1 MFKIKMTP
9 KIYQPLAERM
19 RPKTLDEFAGQSH
32 ITGKD
37 KPLRKMI
44 DGISGF
50 KYSNNINCNNDNSD
64 SSGKDGNINNARSNN
79 KDAAACDIKTFT
91 LQSMILWGPPGCG
104 KTTLAKIIAEISGL
118 EFYQISAVS
127 SGIKEIREILDKTF
141 NGYNNNSDSTNS
153 NLNNFYNINNIYNKK
168 NKSNSNNFNI
178 KAKNRLTKNNIDNLN
193 NNDIFFKQAGF
204 WDSENYKNNNY
215 NAGAADNFKEDSE
228 IIKNEIIKKPILLF
242 IDEIHRFN
250 KIQQDSLLHSIED
263 GSIILIGAT
272 TENPSFEVTSPIL
285 SRCAVFTL
293 NPLDDEDLNYIID
306 RALKKDIFLS
316 KKKIII
322 KDEGIKSLINFSGK
336 DARIML
342 NALERAVNLTAEN
355 KNGEIILTDDIISS
369 AYLRA
374 DKYDR
379 IGEEHY
385 NTISAF
391 IKSLRGSDPDAAVFY
406 LAKMLSAGEDPL
418 FIARRMVILASE
430 DIGNAEP
437 YALTL
442 SISCFNAVKVIGMP
456 ESRIILSQC
465 VTYLAS
471 SPKSNAS
478 YTAIEEATKDAKS
491 FPDITVPL
499 HLRNAPTQLM
509 KDLSYHQGYKYSH
522 NFEDHF
528 TAEQD
533 YLPDKLKNRQYYY
546 PQTTGKEKEIKDRLN
561 ELWGESGKKKY

>member
-1 MFKIKMTP
+1 MTQ

-44 DGISGF
+44 DGISSF
-50 KYSNNINCNNDNSD
+50 TYSN
-64 SSGKDGNINNARSNN
+64 SSGDDGNINNNRNNN
-79 KDAAACDIKTFT
+79 KDAVACNIKTFT

-141 NGYNNNSDSTNS
+141 NSYNNNYDNNTNN
-153 NLNNFYNINNIYNKK
+153 NLNNINNIYNKK
-168 NKSNSNNFNI
+168 NKNNSNNFNV
-178 KAKNRLTKNNIDNLN
+178 KAKSRHTKNSIDNLN
-193 NNDIFFKQAGF
+193 NNDIFFNQAGF
-204 WDSENYKNNNY
+204 WDSENYKSDN
-215 NAGAADNFKEDSE
+215 AADNFKEDSE

-272 TENPSFEVTSPIL
+272 TENPSFEITSPIL

-316 KKKIII
+316 KNKIII
-322 KDEGIKSLINFSGK
+322 KDEGIKPLINFSGK

-355 KNGEIILTDDIISS
+355 ENGEIILTDDIISS

-379 IGEEHY
+379 MGEEHY

-406 LAKMLSAGEDPL
+406 LAKMLNAGEDPL
-418 FIARRMVILASE
+418 FIARRMIILASE

-465 VTYLAS
+465 ATYLS
-471 SPKSNAS
+471 SCPKSNAS
-478 YTAIEEATKDAKS
+478 YTAIEEAIKDAKS

-528 TAEQD
+528 TAEQN

-561 ELWGESGKKKY
+561 ELWGKSGKKKY

>member
-1 MFKIKMTP
+1 MTQ

-19 RPKTLDEFAGQSH
+19 RPKTLDEFTGQSH
-32 ITGKD
+32 VLGKN

-44 DGISGF
+44 DGISSF
-50 KYSNNINCNNDNSD
+50 KYSNNISCNNGDND
-64 SSGKDGNINNARSNN
+64 SSGENGTINSSRNNN
-79 KDAAACDIKTFT
+79 KDNGYCNIETFT

-141 NGYNNNSDSTNS
+141 NGYNNNSDNADS
-153 NLNNFYNINNIYNKK
+153 NLNNINSIYNKK
-168 NKSNSNNFNI
+168 NKNNY
-178 KAKNRLTKNNIDNLN
+178 RHTKNSINNLN
-193 NNDIFFKQAGF
+193 NNDIFFNQAGF
-204 WDSENYKNNNY
+204 WDSENYKSNNG
-215 NAGAADNFKEDSE
+215 GATDNFKEDSE
-228 IIKNEIIKKPILLF
+228 IIKNEIIEKPILLF

-272 TENPSFEVTSPIL
+272 TENPSFEITSPIL

-322 KDEGIKSLINFSGK
+322 KDEGIKPLINFSGK

-355 KNGEIILTDDIISS
+355 ENGEIILTDDIISS

-379 IGEEHY
+379 MGEEHY

-406 LAKMLSAGEDPL
+406 LAKMIGAGEDPL

-465 VTYLAS
+465 ATYLAS
-471 SPKSNAS
+471 CPKSNAS
-478 YTAIEEATKDAKS
+478 YTAIEEAIKDAKS

-509 KDLSYHQGYKYSH
+509 KDLSYHKGYKYSH

-528 TAEQD
+528 TAEQN

-561 ELWGESGKKKY
+561 ELWGKSGKKKY

>member
-1 MFKIKMTP
+1 MTQR
-9 KIYQPLAERM
+9 IYQPLAERM

-32 ITGKD
+32 IMGKN

-44 DGISGF
+44 DGISSF
-50 KYSNNINCNNDNSD
+50 KYSNNISCDNGGNY
-64 SSGKDGNINNARSNN
+64 SSGEDGNINNNRKNN
-79 KDAAACDIKTFT
+79 KDYDACNIKNFT

-127 SGIKEIREILDKTF
+127 SGIKEIREILDKTL
-141 NGYNNNSDSTNS
+141 NSYNNNNSDNNTNN
-153 NLNNFYNINNIYNKK
+153 NLNNINNIYNKK
-168 NKSNSNNFNI
+168 NKNNSNNLNI
-178 KAKNRLTKNNIDNLN
+178 KAKNRHTKNSIDNLN
-193 NNDIFFKQAGF
+193 NNNIFFNQAGF
-204 WDSENYKNNNY
+204 WDSENYKSDN
-215 NAGAADNFKEDSE
+215 AADNFKEDSK
-228 IIKNEIIKKPILLF
+228 IIKNEIIRKPILLF

-272 TENPSFEVTSPIL
+272 TENPSFEITSPIL

-322 KDEGIKSLINFSGK
+322 KDEGIKPLINFSGK

-355 KNGEIILTDDIISS
+355 ENGEIILTDDIISS

-379 IGEEHY
+379 MSEEHY

-406 LAKMLSAGEDPL
+406 LAKMLNAGEDPL

-442 SISCFNAVKVIGMP
+442 SISCFNAVKAIGMP

-465 VTYLAS
+465 ATYLAS
-471 SPKSNAS
+471 CPKSNAS
-478 YTAIEEATKDAKS
+478 YTAIEEAIKDAKS
-491 FPDITVPL
+491 FPDVTVPL

-509 KDLSYHQGYKYSH
+509 KDLSYHKGYKYSH

-528 TAEQD
+528 TAEQN

-561 ELWGESGKKKY
+561 ELWGKSGKKKY

>member
-1 MFKIKMTP
+1 MTQR
-9 KIYQPLAERM
+9 IYQPLAERM

-32 ITGKD
+32 ITGKN

-44 DGISGF
+44 DGISSF
-50 KYSNNINCNNDNSD
+50 KYSNNISCNNGGNY
-64 SSGKDGNINNARSNN
+64 SSGEDGNIINNNRKNN
-79 KDAAACDIKTFT
+79 KDYDACNIKNFT

-127 SGIKEIREILDKTF
+127 SGIKEIREILDKTL
-141 NGYNNNSDSTNS
+141 NSYNNNNSDNANS
-153 NLNNFYNINNIYNKK
+153 NLNNINNIYNKK
-168 NKSNSNNFNI
+168 NKNNSNNLNI
-178 KAKNRLTKNNIDNLN
+178 KAKNRHTKNSIDNLN
-193 NNDIFFKQAGF
+193 NNNNIFFNQAGF
-204 WDSENYKNNNY
+204 WDNENYKSDN
-215 NAGAADNFKEDSE
+215 AADNFKEDSK
-228 IIKNEIIKKPILLF
+228 IIKNEIIEKPILLF

-272 TENPSFEVTSPIL
+272 TENPSFEITSPIL

-342 NALERAVNLTAEN
+342 NALERAVNLTAEDN
-355 KNGEIILTDDIISS
+355 NGEIILTDDIISS

-379 IGEEHY
+379 MSEEHY

-465 VTYLAS
+465 ATYLAS
-471 SPKSNAS
+471 CPKSNAS
-478 YTAIEEATKDAKS
+478 YTEIEEAIKDAKS
-491 FPDITVPL
+491 FPDMTVPL

-528 TAEQD
+528 TAEQN

-561 ELWGESGKKKY
+561 ELWGKSGKKKY

>member
-1 MFKIKMTP
+1 MFKIKMTS

-32 ITGKD
+32 ILEKD

-44 DGISGF
+44 DGISNF
-50 KYSNNINCNNDNSD
+50 KDSNNINCNNGDNG
-64 SSGKDGNINNARSNN
+64 SSSEDGNINNNCNN
-79 KDAAACDIKTFT
+79 NSGNNVCNIETFT

-141 NGYNNNSDSTNS
+141 NGYNNSDNINS
-153 NLNNFYNINNIYNKK
+153 NLNNLNNSNDIYNKNNK
-168 NKSNSNNFNI
+168 NNFNNFNI
-178 KAKNRLTKNNIDNLN
+178 KTKNRRTKNSIDNLN
-193 NNDIFFKQAGF
+193 NNDIFFKQADF
-204 WDSENYKNNNY
+204 WDSENYKNG
-215 NAGAADNFKEDSE
+215 NAGEADNFKEDSE
-228 IIKNEIIKKPILLF
+228 IINNEIIKKPILLF
-242 IDEIHRFN
+242 IDEMHRFN

-272 TENPSFEVTSPIL
+272 TENPSFEITSPIL

-293 NPLDDEDLNYIID
+293 NPLDYEDLNYIID

-322 KDEGIKSLINFSGK
+322 KDEYIKPLINFSGK

-355 KNGEIILTDDIISS
+355 ENGEIILTDDIISS

-379 IGEEHY
+379 MGEEHY

-406 LAKMLSAGEDPL
+406 LAKMLNAGEDPL
-418 FIARRMVILASE
+418 FIARRMLILASE

-442 SISCFNAVKVIGMP
+442 SVSCFNAVKVIGMP

-465 VTYLAS
+465 ATYLS
-471 SPKSNAS
+471 SCPKSNAS
-478 YTAIEEATKDAKS
+478 YVAIEEAIKDAKS

-528 TAEQD
+528 IAEQN

-546 PQTTGKEKEIKDRLN
+546 PQTTGKEKAIKDRLN
-561 ELWGESGKKKY
+561 ELWGKSGEKKY

>member
-1 MFKIKMTP
+1 
-9 KIYQPLAERM
+9 
-19 RPKTLDEFAGQSH
+19 
-32 ITGKD
+32 
-37 KPLRKMI
+37 
-44 DGISGF
+44 
-50 KYSNNINCNNDNSD
+50 
-64 SSGKDGNINNARSNN
+64 
-79 KDAAACDIKTFT
+79 
-91 LQSMILWGPPGCG
+91 
-104 KTTLAKIIAEISGL
+104 
-118 EFYQISAVS
+118 
-127 SGIKEIREILDKTF
+127 
-141 NGYNNNSDSTNS
+141 
-153 NLNNFYNINNIYNKK
+153 
-168 NKSNSNNFNI
+168 
-178 KAKNRLTKNNIDNLN
+178 
-193 NNDIFFKQAGF
+193 
-204 WDSENYKNNNY
+204 
-215 NAGAADNFKEDSE
+215 
-228 IIKNEIIKKPILLF
+228 
-242 IDEIHRFN
+242 
-250 KIQQDSLLHSIED
+250 
-263 GSIILIGAT
+263 
-272 TENPSFEVTSPIL
+272 
-285 SRCAVFTL
+285 
-293 NPLDDEDLNYIID
+293 
-306 RALKKDIFLS
+306 IFLS

-342 NALERAVNLTAEN
+342 NALERAVNLTAEDN
-355 KNGEIILTDDIISS
+355 NGEIILTDDIISS

-379 IGEEHY
+379 MSEEHY

-465 VTYLAS
+465 ATYLAS
-471 SPKSNAS
+471 CPKSNAS
-478 YTAIEEATKDAKS
+478 YTAIEEAIKDAKS
-491 FPDITVPL
+491 FPDMTVPL

-528 TAEQD
+528 TAEQN

-561 ELWGESGKKKY
+561 ELWGKSGKKKY

>member
-1 MFKIKMTP
+1 MTQ

-19 RPKTLDEFAGQSH
+19 RPKTLDEFTGQSH
-32 ITGKD
+32 VLGKN

-44 DGISGF
+44 DGISSF
-50 KYSNNINCNNDNSD
+50 KYSNNISCNNGDND
-64 SSGKDGNINNARSNN
+64 SSGENGTINSSRNNNTKDNGACNIE
-79 KDAAACDIKTFT
+79 IETFT

-141 NGYNNNSDSTNS
+141 NGYNNNSDNADS
-153 NLNNFYNINNIYNKK
+153 NLNNINSIYNKK
-168 NKSNSNNFNI
+168 NKNNY
-178 KAKNRLTKNNIDNLN
+178 RHTKNSINNLN
-193 NNDIFFKQAGF
+193 NNDIFFNQAGF
-204 WDSENYKNNNY
+204 WDSENYKSNNG
-215 NAGAADNFKEDSE
+215 GATDNFKEDSE
-228 IIKNEIIKKPILLF
+228 IIKNEIIEKPILLF

-272 TENPSFEVTSPIL
+272 TENPSFEITSPIL

-322 KDEGIKSLINFSGK
+322 KDEGIKPLINFSGK

-355 KNGEIILTDDIISS
+355 ENGEIILTDDIISS

-379 IGEEHY
+379 MGEEHY

-406 LAKMLSAGEDPL
+406 LAKMIGAGEDPL

-465 VTYLAS
+465 ATYLAS
-471 SPKSNAS
+471 CPKSNAS
-478 YTAIEEATKDAKS
+478 YTAIEEAIKDAKS

-509 KDLSYHQGYKYSH
+509 KDLSYHKGYKYSH

-528 TAEQD
+528 TAEQN

-561 ELWGESGKKKY
+561 ELWGKSGKKKY